1 MRPTE
6 REESSRA
13 GQRPRISFS
22 KNVRGAWILED
33 SRAGGAAAHDPHL
46 RRGTFMSEVLSCGA
60 LDKGTVANAFM
71 RDLYSAAAILTCY
84 GTRCMGCNPE

>member
-46 RRGTFMSEVLSCGA
+46 RRGTFMSEL
-60 LDKGTVANAFM
+60 LPM
-71 RDLYSAAAILTCY
+71 RDLCSAAAILTCY
-84 GTRCMGCNPE
+84 GTRCIGCNPE